1 MKTFQNQDKHANN
14 YSSNIAWIDYEEDAD
29 YPLIVVF
36 RSGDT
41 YRYKT
46 GMIYDEQE
54 RKFLFEMGLER
65 KPYELLLEADSVGK
79 AFHQLIRGK
88 CDYTK
93 T

>member
-1 MKTFQNQDKHANN
+1 MKAFQNQDESADN

-29 YPLIVVF
+29 YPLIVCF
-36 RSGDT
+36 HSGI
-41 YRYKT
+41 YRFKT
-46 GMIYDEQE
+46 GMIYDDQE

-79 AFHQLIRGK
+79 LFHKLIRGK

-93 T
+93 A